1 MSDRRKNDPYNPR
14 VNYYP
19 ETQDVVIW
27 QRFRDMALREALNP
41 AWECELSRLH
51 HLGKIGTDDLL
62 ASERYQREYKRWRNA
77 QAYDVD
83 EMRGDGWAREEIE
96 KNHKLMKETQGLL
109 VGGRCLHQF
118 EDLVIRHQVLLTS
131 ELRAARRAMH
141 LLKDFFGISRN
152 KR

>member
-1 MSDRRKNDPYNPR
+1 
-14 VNYYP
+14 
-19 ETQDVVIW
+19 
-27 QRFRDMALREALNP
+27 
-41 AWECELSRLH
+41 
-51 HLGKIGTDDLL
+51 
-62 ASERYQREYKRWRNA
+62 
-77 QAYDVD
+77 
-83 EMRGDGWAREEIE
+83 
-96 KNHKLMKETQGLL
+96 MKETQGLL